1 MSRMSLSCLYRRA
14 SIMNIF
20 AQQEALMVRLGGAA
34 SPTYISVFRG
44 LQTHFRRH
52 GIDLDWVLYAD
63 YDALVEAFVK
73 REIDLAWNA
82 PLAYVKIKRRL
93 KDPCQVVA
101 MRDVDVNFTTHFITH
116 AASDILTVQD
126 LKGKRV
132 ALGSRGSMQAGL
144 LPYYFLQQ
152 LGLQPSHDLAVCS
165 FYDERQG
172 NARSDERDVVERVSR
187 QEYDAGAVSQRTLDV
202 LRAEGTLAP
211 DSLRLVWSSPGY
223 SHCCFTAHSDMDPE
237 LVQRITQAFV
247 AISAQDPAGQAVL
260 AGEGCNAFVPGIATG
275 WETLEKAAEQ
285 AGLL

>member
-1 MSRMSLSCLYRRA
+1 
-14 SIMNIF
+14 
-20 AQQEALMVRLGGAA
+20 MVRLGGAA

-82 PLAYVKIKRRL
+82 PLAYIKIKRRL
-93 KDPCQVVA
+93 NDPCQVVA

-116 AASDILTVQD
+116 ATSGITTVQD

-152 LGLQPSHDLAVCS
+152 LGLNPAHDLAVCS
-165 FYDERQG
+165 FYDERQSS
-172 NARSDERDVVERVSR
+172 ARSDERDVVERVCR
-187 QEYDAGAVSQRTLDV
+187 QEYDAGAVTQRTLDL

-211 DSLRLVWSSPGY
+211 ESLRLVWSSPGY
-223 SHCCFTAHSDMDPE
+223 SHCCFTAHSDIDPA
-237 LVQRITQAFV
+237 LAQKITQAF
-247 AISAQDPAGQAVL
+247 ITIEAQDPAGKAVL
-260 AGEGCNAFVPGIATG
+260 DGEACQAFVPGITTG

-285 AGLL
+285 AGIL